1 MGLLAGGARV
11 LFDLLNVRGRR
22 AGERV
27 ARRIEMAARRAVVA
41 TVVATTVLAVAGDHA
56 SARVGRRHNQTPG
69 IKILT
74 KDESAALARK
84 RIDIRVR
91 VRRPDR
97 VRITVLALNLGT
109 RPAYVTRARTLNLDR
124 LGVTTRIASIP
135 LTRSA
140 LVELAAA
147 RATCRSV
154 RIAAFASVRATRR
167 RHKRPRT
174 HIRRNSRILRPH
186 RKGCRPQS
194 PGLPPPGAGKPPPP
208 PPTNKITI
216 RAGAANADIT
226 PPFGTP
232 LSAFTARS
240 NTLGPSLDLP
250 NRNLT
255 DHAS

>member
-41 TVVATTVLAVAGDHA
+41 TVVATTVLAVA
-56 SARVGRRHNQTPG
+56 
-69 IKILT
+69 
-74 KDESAALARK
+74 
-84 RIDIRVR
+84 
-91 VRRPDR
+91 
-97 VRITVLALNLGT
+97 
-109 RPAYVTRARTLNLDR
+109 
-124 LGVTTRIASIP
+124 
-135 LTRSA
+135 
-140 LVELAAA
+140 

-167 RHKRPRT
+167 RHKQPRT
-174 HIRRNSRILRPH
+174 HIRRNSRTLRPH

-194 PGLPPPGAGKPPPP
+194 PGLPPPGVGKPPPP

-226 PPFGTP
+226 PPVGTP
-232 LSAFTARS
+232 MFAFTARS
-240 NTLGPSLDLP
+240 NIFGPSLDRPMQILADP
-250 NRNLT
+250 DTNLYAKT
-255 DHAS
+255 FEPSQGIHTRVRARAIVI